1 MNGTTCGQIEQDL
14 SEQSDGK
21 EEGGMT
27 KMTQAQFMEILRKH
41 IVQYEKD
48 WNNLLM
54 IGDQRQADLMDGRQ
68 KEAQDL
74 LWMLEDVELV
84 AGEEGK

>member
-1 MNGTTCGQIEQDL
+1 
-14 SEQSDGK
+14 
-21 EEGGMT
+21 MT
-27 KMTQAQFMEILRKH
+27 KMTQKQLMDILKNH
-41 IVQYEKD
+41 IVKYEKD

-74 LWMLEDVELV
+74 LWMLEDAELV
-84 AGEEGK
+84 EEV